1 MFQSILIDLVK
12 RVSGAQWAMLVG
24 IDGVILE
31 TSSALSV
38 SNGEVLAAEY
48 AIFYRASQKATS
60 DTEVGQIKGLVLYT
74 DRGKIVLQSLTSEY
88 FLLMGLKPEA
98 STGKAQFEI
107 SRARGDIERELVF

>member
-31 TSSALSV
+31 TSSALSL

-48 AIFYRASQKATS
+48 AIFYRASQKATTE
-60 DTEVGQIKGLVLYT
+60 TEVGEIKGLVLYT
-74 DRGKIVLQSLTSEY
+74 DRGKIILQSLTPEY
-88 FLLMGLKPEA
+88 FLLMGLKLEA
-98 STGKAQFEI
+98 YTGKARFEI
-107 SRARGDIERELVF
+107 SRARGHIERELVF